1 MDFDNHLEA
10 EYILPNNLMGKQT
23 AIIYTRVSTR
33 QQLKGI
39 ALQRQHEN
47 CSDFAEQAG
56 LTVVGIYEDA
66 GVSGDSYLT
75 RPALES
81 ALLDLEA
88 GLAEV
93 LIVEDFCRL
102 SQNRE
107 HMNTIRNRVQNAG
120 AVLIFSE
127 DHHIGSPSYELH
139 PHMNKALQEYKRA
152 ILEAGVLELYSG
164 CV

>member
-1 MDFDNHLEA
+1 MDFDNFLEA

-33 QQLKGI
+33 QQIKGV

-47 CSDFAEQAG
+47 CSDFAEQSG
-56 LTVVGIYEDA
+56 LTVVGVYEDA
-66 GVSGDSYLT
+66 GVCGNSYLS

-81 ALLDLEA
+81 ALLDLEV
-88 GLAEV
+88 GVAEV
-93 LIVEDFCRL
+93 LIVEDFCRI

-107 HMNTIRNRVQNAG
+107 HLTSIRNRVLSAG
-120 AVLIFSE
+120 AVLVFSE
-127 DHHIGSPSYELH
+127 DYHIGSPSYELQQQ
-139 PHMNKALQEYKRA
+139 MNQSLQEYKRA
-152 ILEAGVLELYSG
+152 ILEAGILELYSG